1 MYMKILDLFDIYFL
15 IMMYI
20 EGFVMIFVDHK
31 KYTREEKHNV
41 ANKAKKL
48 GIIMIVLSTILFVA
62 RQIA

>member
-1 MYMKILDLFDIYFL
+1 MYIKILDLFDMYFL

-20 EGFVMIFVDHK
+20 EGFVMIFVDYN
-31 KYTREEKHNV
+31 KYTREGKHNV

-48 GIIMIVLSTILFVA
+48 GIIMTILSTILFVV